1 MGFRRM
7 MHYPPITALANI
19 VAQHEKLERA
29 AQVAKE
35 IGDFFTKVERQFP
48 GIKSLGPGPAPLA
61 KVERRYRIQFLL
73 KSNSRANLHAL
84 LKQLVHHCAQ
94 SAIQPREV
102 MIDVDPVNI
111 M

>member
-1 MGFRRM
+1 M

-19 VAQHEKLERA
+19 VAQNEKLERA

-35 IGDFFTKVERQFP
+35 IGDFFTKVEGQFR
-48 GIKSLGPGPAPLA
+48 GIKILGPGPAPLA
-61 KVERRYRIQFLL
+61 RVERRYRIQFLL
-73 KSNSRANLHAL
+73 KSNSRANLHSL
-84 LKQLVHHCAQ
+84 LKQLVHHCSQ